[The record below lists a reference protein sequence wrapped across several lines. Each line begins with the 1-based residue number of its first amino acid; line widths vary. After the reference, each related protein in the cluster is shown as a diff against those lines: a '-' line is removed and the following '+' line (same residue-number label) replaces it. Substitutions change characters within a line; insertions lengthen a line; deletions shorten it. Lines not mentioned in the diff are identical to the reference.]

1 MCKQAVIGALALALL
16 ACRTPQP
23 AVIAAGRDGAPAVNL
38 ALGPTA
44 EHAWLAT
51 ELAWRSN
58 WPAVRLGYRFDDVT
72 LYYSVLYNEN
82 STYDRSGSLV
92 DAQESVRTGVWLR

>member
-1 MCKQAVIGALALALL
+1 MGKQAVIGALALSLM
-16 ACRTPQP
+16 ACRAPQP
-23 AVIAAGRDGAPAVNL
+23 AIIAAADDAPTVNL

-51 ELAWRSN
+51 ELAWRSD

-72 LYYSVLYNEN
+72 HYYSVLYNEN
-82 STYDRSGSLV
+82 STYDRNGSV
-92 DAQESVRTGVWLR
+92 SDTQESVRTGVWVR